1 METGIVIIRGEP
13 KVHNKSKMVSYIKD
27 NQVEVVGDWF
37 YDYRTDD
44 SNWSFERH
52 TDRLGFLKGCERG
65 VSFILVEKDF
75 FSSIG
80 QIDTFQQ
87 KLVQEVIR
95 KTGMDLVCV
104 DGQFISKEYNETKDS
119 KELFDTVKRYEK
131 LRLTLSRIRTK
142 QNKEKESI
150 PNFED
155 QGKVSGRKSY
165 LETDP
170 ELVRKIQKLRD
181 SGYKIRQI
189 SDILFNMGYKN
200 KKGNPFHTG
209 QISKL
214 YQQSERL
221 QLEEE

>member
-80 QIDTFQQ
+80 
-87 KLVQEVIR
+87 
-95 KTGMDLVCV
+95 
-104 DGQFISKEYNETKDS
+104 
-119 KELFDTVKRYEK
+119 EK
-131 LRLTLSRIRTK
+131 I
-142 QNKEKESI
+142 
-150 PNFED
+150 
-155 QGKVSGRKSY
+155 
-165 LETDP
+165 
-170 ELVRKIQKLRD
+170 
-181 SGYKIRQI
+181 
-189 SDILFNMGYKN
+189 
-200 KKGNPFHTG
+200 
-209 QISKL
+209 
-214 YQQSERL
+214 
-221 QLEEE
+221 

>member
-1 METGIVIIRGEP
+1 
-13 KVHNKSKMVSYIKD
+13 
-27 NQVEVVGDWF
+27 
-37 YDYRTDD
+37 
-44 SNWSFERH
+44 
-52 TDRLGFLKGCERG
+52 
-65 VSFILVEKDF
+65 
-75 FSSIG
+75 
-80 QIDTFQQ
+80 
-87 KLVQEVIR
+87 
-95 KTGMDLVCV
+95 MDLVCV
-104 DGQFISKEYNETKDS
+104 DGQFISEEYNETKDS

-189 SDILFNMGYKN
+189 SDIFFNKGYKN

-214 YQQSERL
+214 YQQSELL